1 VLDQKQITEELRGAF
16 RGRLH
21 FDALTRGLYAT
32 DASPFQVTPL
42 LVAVPEDAEDVAA
55 IVRYCAEHN
64 LPVIPRGA
72 GTGVAGESLGPAVVL
87 DLSVKLRGIV
97 EVKGDLATVEPGVT
111 CAALNAELAKYGRR
125 FAPDPASAA
134 TCTVGGM
141 IATNASGSNAFRHGY
156 TRDYVA
162 GLGVVWDSGAADVL
176 DQRTEDRGQRTDRA
190 EQIHGAVT
198 ELLSKSRDLI
208 AAHRPRTP
216 FNRCGYLLHDVLTR
230 DGPDLAKLLVGSEGT
245 LAVVTRATLRTVPLP
260 GGTCLTLLGFPTLD
274 AAVRAGLDLA
284 RFGPVACD
292 LLDRRLLSVTRRNA
306 GDGIGTIPGAVGAA
320 IMITLEA
327 DTEREASER
336 AWGMVETLRDR
347 HLLRVL
353 AEPTVTPEGLA
364 RVRGVRA
371 AAVAG
376 LYGLAPGP
384 RPLAFVEDVGVPVA
398 AMPEYVAGVQE
409 ILKRNELS
417 ASFLIHALT
426 GQVHTRPLV
435 DMENADDRAKLWP
448 VAEAVHALAL
458 ALGGT
463 VSTQHGTGIARTPWV
478 ERQYGPVYGVFRELK
493 RIFDPKNLLN
503 PGKIVGPDPSREAW
517 PLRTGI
523 RGQETGDRGREAG
536 DRSQTAGSGFFPAPD
551 SRPAISEPSPV
562 SRPLAPEL
570 SPVSR
575 PLSPLLV
582 WKDTTPAAE
591 ASRCSGCGDC
601 RTTVA
606 PERMCPVFRAT
617 GTEAATPRA
626 KANLARVLT
635 DPEAATYEEVRAVAN
650 LCVNCKMCRDECDA
664 RVNIP
669 KLMLETKAAIQA
681 EHGLDRADWVLARAE
696 GFAWMG
702 SNFAPIV
709 NGLLARRPVRWV
721 MEKLLGVSRS
731 RRLPAFA
738 LNNFFRRAR
747 GMGLTRKVGS
757 GQWAVGS
764 QNGVTSLHPRPS
776 PHGPGRVAYFVD
788 VFAGYNDPLIGVATV
803 AVLRHHGIEV
813 YVPPRQVGCGMAALA
828 VGDVET
834 ARETAVRNVRVFA
847 DLVREGY
854 RIVCSEP
861 TAALMLSQD
870 YPDLIDDADTAS
882 VAANTVELTAFLG
895 ELHAA
900 GKLRTDFRPLDLA
913 LGHHIPCHVKALR
926 TPPAG
931 PRLLGLVP
939 GLRVRTI
946 DVGCSGMAGTWGLK
960 AANLANSMAAGAPV
974 FAELNRAGLLF
985 GSTECSTCRMQLQ
998 QGTGKR
1004 TLHPIQYLAYAYG
1017 LLPEIG
1023 DRLRKPLGKLVS
1035 E

>member
-1 VLDQKQITEELRGAF
+1 VPDRATQIR
-16 RGRLH
+16 
-21 FDALTRGLYAT
+21 
-32 DASPFQVTPL
+32 S
-42 LVAVPEDAEDVAA
+42 AV
-55 IVRYCAEHN
+55 
-64 LPVIPRGA
+64 
-72 GTGVAGESLGPAVVL
+72 
-87 DLSVKLRGIV
+87 
-97 EVKGDLATVEPGVT
+97 
-111 CAALNAELAKYGRR
+111 AELL
-125 FAPDPASAA
+125 AA
-134 TCTVGGM
+134 NG
-141 IATNASGSNAFRHGY
+141 
-156 TRDYVA
+156 
-162 GLGVVWDSGAADVL
+162 
-176 DQRTEDRGQRTDRA
+176 E
-190 EQIHGAVT
+190 
-198 ELLSKSRDLI
+198 LI
-208 AAHRPRTP
+208 AANRPRTP
-216 FNRCGYLLHDVLTR
+216 FNRCGYILHDVLPTPDSR
-230 DGPDLAKLLVGSEGT
+230 LPTPELIPDLAKLLVGSEGT

-260 GGTCLTLLGFPTLD
+260 GGTCLALLGFPTLD

-284 RFGPVACD
+284 RFDPVSCD
-292 LLDRRLLSVTRRNA
+292 LLDRRLLSVTRRE
-306 GDGIGTIPGAVGAA
+306 GIGTIPGAVGAA
-320 IMITLEA
+320 LLIAMEA
-327 DTEREASER
+327 DTEREAGER
-336 AWGMVETLRDR
+336 AWGMVETLRER
-347 HLLRVL
+347 HLLRLL
-353 AEPTVTPEGLA
+353 AEPTCTPEGLA
-364 RVRGVRA
+364 RVRGVRE

-384 RPLAFVEDVGVPVA
+384 RPLAFVEDVGVPPA
-398 AMPEYVAGVQE
+398 ALPEYLAGVQE

-417 ASFLIHALT
+417 ASFLLHVLT
-426 GQVHTRPLV
+426 AQVHTRPLV
-435 DMENADDRAKLWP
+435 DMENPDDRAKLWP
-448 VAEAVHALAL
+448 VAEAVHTLAIS
-458 ALGGT
+458 LGGT

-478 ERQYGPVYGVFRELK
+478 ERQYGPLYGVFRELK

-517 PLRTGI
+517 PLRSAV
-523 RGQETGDRGREAG
+523 RKQETGNRGQKTE
-536 DRSQTAGSGFFPAPD
+536 DSSQTAGSGLFPVNG
-551 SRPAISEPSPV
+551 SRSAISELSPA
-562 SRPLAPEL
+562 SRPLA
-570 SPVSR
+570 
-575 PLSPLLV
+575 PLLV

-601 RTTVA
+601 RTATA

-635 DPEAATYEEVRAVAN
+635 DPTAATPQEVRAVAN

-681 EHGLDRADWVLARAE
+681 EEGLERADWVLARAE
-696 GFAWMG
+696 GFASLG

-709 NGLLARRPVRWV
+709 NGLLARRPIRWL

-747 GMGLTRKVGS
+747 GMGLTKKGVGS
-757 GQWAVGS
+757 RESGVS
-764 QNGVTSLHPRPS
+764 PNGVTSLVPRSPS
-776 PHGPGRVAYFVD
+776 AGPPRVAYFVD
-788 VFAGYNDPLIGVATV
+788 VFAGYNDPLIGEATV
-803 AVLRHHGIEV
+803 AVLRHNGVEV

-834 ARETAVRNVRVFA
+834 AREIATRNVRVFA

-870 YPDLIDDADTAS
+870 YPDLLDDPDTAS

-900 GKLRTDFRPLDLA
+900 GKLRTDFQRVNLA
-913 LGHHIPCHVKALR
+913 LGHHVPCHVKALR
-926 TPPAG
+926 VPPAG

-939 GLRVRTI
+939 GLRVKTI

-960 AANLANSMAAGAPV
+960 AANVATSLAAGAPV

-998 QGTGKR
+998 EGTGKR
-1004 TLHPIQYLAYAYG
+1004 TLHPIQYLALAYG

-1023 DRLRKPLGKLVS
+1023 TRLRKPLGKLVS
-1035 E
+1035 D